1 MVVAAC
7 ALGIYYWG
15 AATGVPAHLVR
26 LEGEDESEASA
37 ESYPGQRPAAV
48 AS

>member
-1 MVVAAC
+1 M
-7 ALGIYYWG
+7 
-15 AATGVPAHLVR
+15 R
-26 LEGEDESEASA
+26 LEGEDESEASS